1 LGFTVPL
8 PIQKSAPKIASLP
21 IQKSTA
27 KSFAAVNSKIG
38 SRTTM
43 MSIQKSTA
51 KNMPLLIQKL
61 AVMVKSFRLFF
72 YLFLCVYNVNALK

>member
-1 LGFTVPL
+1 
-8 PIQKSAPKIASLP
+8 LP

-51 KNMPLLIQKL
+51 KNMPLLIQKS
-61 AVMVKSFRLFF
+61 AVMVKSFQLFLSLFF
-72 YLFLCVYNVNALK
+72 CVYNVNALK